1 MRRKSIGV
9 VGSSSEV
16 MMKLALIG
24 VVLLAVIWFIIPAVW
39 RPQSENIEQATSS
52 HNLRDANC
60 KVQSFLQGGLDSD
73 RDGVTDS
80 CDVCL
85 GASEKDKDGDGV
97 PDMCDKEP
105 FISGNFKDDC
115 ITIIDEKTGRCGPA
129 K

>member
-97 PDMCDKEP
+97 PEGDTDCDDFHPQIHSYHVEL
-105 FISGNFKDDC
+105 FDGIDNDC
-115 ITIIDEKTGRCGPA
+115 DGG
-129 K
+129 